1 MANVKKI
8 FKAVAYVFLFLL
20 VSLCLYT
27 FVMIDILH
35 KDYVNV
41 GGYTYFV
48 VKTGSMSG
56 TLEVNDVII
65 VKVGKNPKVNDI
77 VTYMDEEGKIV
88 THRLIRK
95 VGNKYITKGDVN
107 NTEDEPFTD
116 DKLIGVVKSVISP
129 SFVLKLI
136 ATFLILFIFL
146 ALINFDEVFKKY
158 IVKEDNKVT
167 GSVPDDIFEKEKVKE
182 DFYEF
187 FNCPIIVFK

>member
-1 MANVKKI
+1 
-8 FKAVAYVFLFLL
+8 
-20 VSLCLYT
+20 
-27 FVMIDILH
+27 
-35 KDYVNV
+35 
-41 GGYTYFV
+41 
-48 VKTGSMSG
+48 MSG

-182 DFYEF
+182 EKHSGLTVTIPLGDIAKIQEIQEKE
-187 FNCPIIVFK
+187 NLEEEAIEVLETEEIIDIDSNNIVVKEKN